1 MEKKEKKERAL
12 VLMLI
17 PLFFGLIFLIA
28 LLREN
33 KEIERTSTSTSTTI
47 NPIENTKGIYR
58 YEEDS
63 KKLIGIKKM
72 DNFSNF
78 SVIQYENGKISIK
91 QKNY

>member
-1 MEKKEKKERAL
+1 MKNKEKKERAL

-28 LLREN
+28 LLRQN
-33 KEIERTSTSTSTTI
+33 KETESTSTTI
-47 NPIENTKGIYR
+47 NPIETKGIYR

-72 DNFSNF
+72 DNFNF
-78 SVIQYENGKISIK
+78 SVIQYENGKISLK

>member
-1 MEKKEKKERAL
+1 MENKEKKERAL

-28 LLREN
+28 LLRQN
-33 KEIERTSTSTSTTI
+33 KETERTSTSTTI
-47 NPIENTKGIYR
+47 NPIIENTKGIYLH
-58 YEEDS
+58 EKDS

-78 SVIQYENGKISIK
+78 SVIQYTNGQISL
-91 QKNY
+91 KNY